1 MTCRLRSLLLLIL
14 GAILVF
20 VLVDRVRSPAQE
32 TLRAAPEGE
41 DETKPLP
48 PPTKLIVR
56 MAERS
61 GPKADLLDPKAPAWE
76 RVTPTRVVLSRTPRV
91 YQTEKVATTAV
102 PSLKVR
108 SLRSG
113 EQLYVRL

>member
-14 GAILVF
+14 GAVLVF
-20 VLVDRVRSPAQE
+20 VLVDRIRSPAQAN
-32 TLRAAPEGE
+32 LRAAPEAE

-56 MAERS
+56 MIEHS
-61 GPKADLLDPKAPAWE
+61 SPKADFLDPKAPAWA

-91 YQTEKVATTAV
+91 YQTEKVATSAV
-102 PSLKVR
+102 PSLEVR
-108 SLRSG
+108 SLRN
-113 EQLYVRL
+113 